1 MMIFMVEKMMYIV
14 IPVFNRKV
22 FTRDCLNSLREQ
34 TDRRFKVIIVDD
46 GSTDGTSQMLK
57 DEFPEVTVLN
67 GDGNLFWTASVNMG
81 IKLALDEG
89 ADYIMTMNNDV
100 IATKEYIHNMYK
112 WIEKKPDAVMG
123 SLEIDA
129 VTKKINFAGERISW
143 ATGSYISLLNI
154 VPESEHHGLH
164 AVTHL
169 PGRGLLIPRKVF
181 EKIGLFDQK
190 VFPHYMADFDFTHKL
205 LRHGFEMYCNYDA
218 KLYTYPQE
226 SGDSM
231 NRQKKSLKNYYN
243 HLFSIKG
250 GGNLRNFTWYAWK
263 NCPKR
268 YLPSY
273 LLIGYA
279 RRMGGYL
286 IK

>member
-1 MMIFMVEKMMYIV
+1 MIYIV
-14 IPVFNRKV
+14 IPVFNRMN
-22 FTRDCLNSLREQ
+22 FTRDCLNSLKEQ
-34 TDRRFKVIIVDD
+34 TNKNFKIIVVDD

-57 DEFPEVTVLN
+57 DEFPEVTVLR

-81 IKLALDEG
+81 IERALHEG

-100 IATKEYIHNMYK
+100 IAPREYIQNMYK
-112 WIEKKPDAVMG
+112 WMKTKPDAVMG

-129 VTKKINFAGERISW
+129 KTKKIIFGGERINW
-143 ATGSYISLLNI
+143 ITGSYLSLLEI
-154 VPESEHHGLH
+154 IPEDQRHGLH

-169 PGRGLLIPRKVF
+169 PGRGLFIPQKVF

-190 VFPHYMADFDFTHKL
+190 IFPHYMADFDFTHKL
-205 LRHGFEMYCNYDA
+205 LRHGYEMYCNYDA

-226 SGDSM
+226 SGDSI

-250 GGNLRNFTWYAWK
+250 GGNLRNFTCYALR
-263 NCPKR
+263 NCPGK

-273 LLIGYA
+273 LIIGYA
-279 RRMGGYL
+279 RRVGGYL